1 MSEITGDD
9 KKFLLQLARAVIT
22 DRLMGKTSLSFPEDI
37 SSALKEKKGCFVTL
51 LKKGRLRGC
60 IGTIEPEKPLFSGV
74 KENALHAAFDDYRFS
89 PMTREEMD
97 DTSIEVSVLTKPQKL
112 DFRNEEDLKTKIR
125 PGIHGMILERKN
137 HRATFLPQVWK
148 QLPKTE
154 DFLSSLCLKAG
165 MEKTCWKDLQTTVY
179 IYEVEH
185 FSEEEILS
193 IQPTLPS

>member
-1 MSEITGDD
+1 MSELTKDD
-9 KKFLLQLARAVIT
+9 KKILLQLARAVII
-22 DRLMGKTSLSFPEDI
+22 DRLLGKTSLSLPENI

-51 LKKGRLRGC
+51 MKKGRLRGC
-60 IGTIEPEKPLFSGV
+60 IGSIEPEKPLFSGI

-97 DTSIEVSVLTKPQKL
+97 DTIIEVSILTKPQKL
-112 DFRNEEDLKTKIR
+112 DFQDEEELKTKIK
-125 PGIHGMILERKN
+125 PGIHGVILSQKN

-154 DFLSSLCLKAG
+154 DFLSSLCQKAG
-165 MEKTCWKDLQTTVY
+165 MAKTCWKDMLTTVY

-185 FSEEEILS
+185 FSEDEILS
-193 IQPTLPS
+193 IQPT